1 VASYV
6 SLSHFEVKVEVI
18 VAEKLLT
25 LKMHK
30 YVLSLIILM
39 GGFAGTFLAAIAR
52 VSSTEQF
59 AGQPFNSQTCESK
72 QIKERKVVSWL
83 ANCSQMTVAPIPKT
97 VH

>member
-1 VASYV
+1 MKRKTVM
-6 SLSHFEVKVEVI
+6 VE
-18 VAEKLLT
+18 KSSS

-30 YVLSLIILM
+30 YVLSLVILM
-39 GGFAGTFLAAIAR
+39 GGFAGTFLAAITR

-72 QIKERKVVSWL
+72 QLKERKVVSWL
-83 ANCSQMTVAPIPKT
+83 ATCSQMTVAPVTKI